1 MAKSKSDLFDEVA
14 ARTKLRQVRADLLVR
29 RVFDCMAEA
38 MQRGEGIEIRGFGG
52 FSVRSYGE
60 YVGRNP
66 RNGQA
71 VRVKAKRLPFL
82 KAGKELRERVNSVHT
97 GADGQ
102 AALKSR

>member
-14 ARTKLRQVRADLLVR
+14 ARTKLPQVRADLLVR

-38 MQRGEGIEIRGFGG
+38 MQRGEGIEIRGFDS

-71 VRVKAKRLPFL
+71 VGSRR
-82 KAGKELRERVNSVHT
+82 SVCR
-97 GADGQ
+97 
-102 AALKSR
+102 S